1 MITFKLWSKQRLMS
15 PVIAVATVMISHL
28 HVHAQQS
35 RQPYLRKQGTATQ
48 LVVDEK
54 PFLVL
59 AGELGN
65 SSSSSVEYMTPVWP
79 RLAAL
84 KLNTV
89 LMPVYWELIE
99 PTEGKFDFTLVDG
112 LIQDARKHNLKI
124 VPLWFG
130 SWKNS
135 MSSYV
140 PGWVKTDQRRFPRSQ
155 DSKGY
160 AMEILSPF
168 SKENVETDARAFVAL
183 MRHLREVDANQH
195 TVIMVQVENEIGMI
209 PEARDRSQVAN
220 ERFSQQVPAEL
231 MNYLQQRKEQLIPE
245 FRTVWAAGNF
255 KMSGTWEEVFGSG
268 PGTEEI
274 FMAWY
279 FARYTN
285 RVAEAGKTE
294 YALPMF
300 VNAALIRPGHQPGQ
314 YPSAGPL
321 PHLMDIW
328 RAGAPKIDFL
338 SPDIYFQNFS
348 EWTRRYHR
356 SGNPLFIPEA
366 IPGPVDSVNALYAV
380 GQHDAIGFS
389 PFSIDALDEETT
401 AAVTASYDL
410 LTQLTPLVVANQG
423 KGLMAGLLPEGP
435 EQRQPQQLRLG
446 NYVLYISFDKP
457 TTQNPN
463 VLSGG
468 LVIALGPDEYL
479 FAGTGLTITFESPG
493 SADPLVGLLT
503 VDEGKYMNG
512 QWVAGRRLNGDQTHQ
527 GRHVRLGS
535 FGIQR
540 VKLYRY
546 R

>member
-294 YALPMF
+294 YVLPMF

>member
-1 MITFKLWSKQRLMS
+1 MCY
-15 PVIAVATVMISHL
+15 
-28 HVHAQQS
+28 VHCSGQQN

-48 LVVDEK
+48 LIVDDK

-59 AGELGN
+59 GGELGN
-65 SSSSSVEYMTPVWP
+65 SSSSSVEYMAPVWP

-99 PTEGKFDFTLVDG
+99 PAEGKFDFRVVDG
-112 LIQDARKHNLKI
+112 LIKDARKHNLKI

-135 MSSYV
+135 MSSYA
-140 PGWVKTDQRRFPRSQ
+140 PAWVKTDQRRFPRSQ

-160 AMEILSPF
+160 GMEILSPF
-168 SKENVETDARAFVAL
+168 SKENVETDARAFAAL
-183 MRHLREVDANQH
+183 MRHLREVDASQQ

-209 PEARDRSQVAN
+209 PEARDRSQIAN
-220 ERFSQQVPAEL
+220 ELFNQRVPAEL
-231 MNYLQQRKEQLIPE
+231 MNYLQQHKEQLIPE
-245 FRTVWAAGNF
+245 FRTVWATSNF
-255 KMSGTWEEVFGSG
+255 KTTGTWEEIFGRG
-268 PGTEEI
+268 PGSEEI
-274 FMAWY
+274 FMAWF

-285 RVAEAGKTE
+285 RVAEAGKAE
-294 YALPMF
+294 YPLPMF

-328 RAGAPKIDFL
+328 RAGAPRIDFL
-338 SPDIYFQNFS
+338 SPDIYFQNFA
-348 EWTRRYHR
+348 EWTRRYQR

-366 IPGPVDSVNALYAV
+366 MPGPVDSVNALYAV

-389 PFSIDALDEETT
+389 PFSIDSLDEETS
-401 AAVTASYDL
+401 AALTASYDL
-410 LTQLTPLVVANQG
+410 LTQLAPLALASQG
-423 KGLMAGLLPEGP
+423 KGVMAGLLPEGP

-446 NYVLYISFDKP
+446 NYVLYVTFDKP

-468 LVIALGPDEYL
+468 LVIAVGADEYL

-493 SADPLVGLLT
+493 AADPLVGLLA
-503 VDEGKYMNG
+503 VDEGKYVNG
-512 QWVAGRRLNGDQTHQ
+512 EWVAGRRLNGDQTHQ
-527 GRHVRLGS
+527 GRHVRLGG
-535 FGIQR
+535 FEIQR
-540 VKLYRY
+540 VRLYRY